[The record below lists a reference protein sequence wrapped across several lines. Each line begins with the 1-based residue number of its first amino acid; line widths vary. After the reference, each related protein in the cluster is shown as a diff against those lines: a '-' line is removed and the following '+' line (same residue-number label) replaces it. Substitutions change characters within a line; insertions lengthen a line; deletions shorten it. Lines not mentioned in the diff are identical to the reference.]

1 MKALIVFHSVCGNNF
16 QIAKY
21 FQTALTD
28 SGFDAQIR
36 SIADA
41 DRAVW
46 QERFSCAAEFAK
58 TINSIPEARVDELP
72 DYDLIILGSPNYF
85 GNVSA
90 EMKRF
95 MDDTAK
101 FYVQQPLQNKYAAFF
116 CSSSSNGGGGVYC
129 LEAMCRFAQHTGMI
143 PLPLPLKIQQL
154 SSETSAY
161 GFTHIS
167 GLQGARR
174 PDENLRSAIVAFV
187 KNLQLIVR

>member
-143 PLPLPLKIQQL
+143 PLPLPLKIRTVERHREHRQKAVPSVL
-154 SSETSAY
+154 LCGSPPVY
-161 GFTHIS
+161 GF
-167 GLQGARR
+167 
-174 PDENLRSAIVAFV
+174 RSCVPAIPSED
-187 KNLQLIVR
+187 R